1 METLAYLHL
10 ALTYESAT
18 DAPGIDRLESL
29 SLFEWFKQ
37 QRLATQARISLL
49 SLVVILGIV
58 GMAGEALAQRALRIG
73 DRNPQ
78 VTFIQN
84 RLRQLRYLDRAADGI
99 FDRATREAVIQF
111 QRDRR
116 LNPDGIVGAQTESE
130 LFAEFDRRRE
140 VVNREFLFTSSPNRA
155 LKRGDRG
162 SDVTA
167 VQQRLRD
174 LGYFNGQL
182 TGYFGSTTQDAVI
195 RFQQASRLQP
205 DGTVGSQ
212 TRTAL
217 FGTATATSEFYQDD
231 LLGLPPPPPISGSI
245 SSGRFN
251 QFPPTQVLRLGDR
264 GSEVER
270 LQQALRRRG
279 FNPGRVDGI
288 FGSQTQEAVRQFQ
301 RVNGLWP
308 DGIAGRDTLLA
319 LDLFREPSENRYIV
333 VVPIQDGNTLDRVRA
348 VEGFGNA
355 VEADSKL
362 GKYVNAGA
370 FPSRSSAESRSYLLR
385 SRGLDARVAYVR

>member
-10 ALTYESAT
+10 ALTYEAAT
-18 DAPGIDRLESL
+18 DAPDIDRLDSL
-29 SLFEWFKQ
+29 KLFEWFKQ
-37 QRLATQARISLL
+37 QQLATQARMALL

-58 GMAGEALAQRALRIG
+58 GMAGEALAQRPLRLG

-84 RLRQLRYLDRAADGI
+84 RLRQLRYLDRATDGI
-99 FDRATREAVIQF
+99 FDRATRDAVIQF
-111 QRDRR
+111 QRDRG
-116 LNPDGIVGAQTESE
+116 LNPDGIVGTQTESE

-140 VVNREFLFTSSPNRA
+140 IVNREFLFTSSPNRT

-174 LGYFNGQL
+174 LRYFNGQL

-195 RFQQASRLQP
+195 RFQQASGLQP
-205 DGTVGSQ
+205 DGFVGSE
-212 TRTAL
+212 TRAAL
-217 FGTATATSEFYQDD
+217 FGTATATSEFYPDNS
-231 LLGLPPPPPISGSI
+231 LGLPPPPPISGNF
-245 SSGRFN
+245 SSERFN
-251 QFPPTQVLRLGDR
+251 QSPFTPVLRLGDR

-279 FNPGRVDGI
+279 FNPGRIDGI

-355 VEADSKL
+355 FETNSKL

-370 FPSRSSAESRSYLLR
+370 FPSRASAESRSYLLR

>member
-10 ALTYESAT
+10 ALTYEAAT
-18 DAPGIDRLESL
+18 DTPDIDRLDSL
-29 SLFEWFKQ
+29 KRFEWFKQ
-37 QRLATQARISLL
+37 QQLATQARIALL

-58 GMAGEALAQRALRIG
+58 GMAGEALAQRPLRLG

-99 FDRATREAVIQF
+99 FDRATRDAVIQF
-111 QRDRR
+111 QREQG
-116 LNPDGIVGAQTESE
+116 LNPDGIVGIQTESA
-130 LFAEFDRRRE
+130 LFAEFDRRSG
-140 VVNREFLFTSSPNRA
+140 VANREFIFSSNPERV

-182 TGYFGSTTQDAVI
+182 TGYFGSSTQDGVI
-195 RFQQASRLQP
+195 RFQQASGLQP
-205 DGTVGSQ
+205 DGFVGSE
-212 TRTAL
+212 TRAAL
-217 FGTATATSEFYQDD
+217 FGSATATTQFYRGYPPD
-231 LLGLPPPPPISGSI
+231 LPPPPPISGNFSWE
-245 SSGRFN
+245 RFS
-251 QFPPTQVLRLGDR
+251 QIPPIQVLRFGDR

-288 FGSQTQEAVRQFQ
+288 YGSQTQEAVRQFQ

-308 DGIAGRDTLLA
+308 DGTAGRDTLLA
-319 LDLFREPSENRYIV
+319 LDLVSEPSENPYIV
-333 VVPIQDGNTLDRVRA
+333 VVPIQDGNTLERVRA

-370 FPSRSSAESRSYLLR
+370 FPSRASAESRSYLLR
-385 SRGLDARVAYVR
+385 SRGLDARVAYFR